1 MAKTKEKEIELKV
14 KAEKI
19 SDEHLKEL
27 QEIIN
32 NINQTQISIGKL
44 EAQKHN
50 LLHDLAVTQNK
61 VSIFQDT
68 LNKEYG
74 NDDVNIVDGTINWKE
89 DEK

>member
-1 MAKTKEKEIELKV
+1 MVKTKEKEIELKV

-19 SDEHLKEL
+19 SEEHLKEL
-27 QEIIN
+27 QGIIN
-32 NINQTQISIGKL
+32 NINQTQINIGKL
-44 EAQKHN
+44 EAQKHS
-50 LLHDLAVTQNK
+50 LLHDLAITQNK

>member
-19 SDEHLKEL
+19 SEEHLKEL
-27 QEIIN
+27 QGIIN
-32 NINQTQISIGKL
+32 NINQTQINIGKL
-44 EAQKHN
+44 EAQKHS
-50 LLHDLAVTQNK
+50 LLHDLAITQNK

>member
-1 MAKTKEKEIELKV
+1 MANKEKEIELKV
-14 KAEKI
+14 KQEKI

-27 QEIIN
+27 QGIIN
-32 NINQTQISIGKL
+32 NINQTHASVGKL
-44 EAQKHN
+44 EAQKHS

-74 NDDVNIVDGTINWKE
+74 NDDVNIMDGTINWKE

>member
-1 MAKTKEKEIELKV
+1 MANKEKEIELKV

-19 SDEHLKEL
+19 SEEHLKEL
-27 QEIIN
+27 QGIIN
-32 NINQTQISIGKL
+32 NINQTQINIGKL
-44 EAQKHN
+44 EAQKHS
-50 LLHDLAVTQNK
+50 LLHDLAITQNK

>member
-19 SDEHLKEL
+19 SEEHLKEL
-27 QEIIN
+27 QGIIN
-32 NINQTQISIGKL
+32 NINQTQIQIGKI
-44 EAQKHN
+44 EAQKHS
-50 LLHDLAVTQNK
+50 LLHDLSMTQNR
-61 VSIFQDT
+61 VAEMQDI

-74 NDDVNIVDGTINWKE
+74 TDDVNIVNGTINWKE

>member
-1 MAKTKEKEIELKV
+1 MAKEKTVELKT

-19 SDEHLKEL
+19 SAEHLKEL
-27 QEIIN
+27 QDIIN
-32 NINQTQISIGKL
+32 TINQVQFNIGKL

-61 VSIFQDT
+61 VALMQDT

-74 NDDVNIVDGTINWKE
+74 NDDVNINDGTINWKK

>member
-1 MAKTKEKEIELKV
+1 MANKEKEIELKV

-19 SDEHLKEL
+19 SEEHLKEL
-27 QEIIN
+27 QGIVN
-32 NINQTQISIGKL
+32 NINKTQINIGKI
-44 EAQKHN
+44 EAQKHS
-50 LLHDLAVTQNK
+50 LLHDLAITQNK